1 MEADRVKPSE
11 VRRALRLRRQELRR
25 DLATMRQQARARA
38 RSMRAARKP
47 GRRRRLLALP
57 LLLLLLLLIRCPAD
71 PEPPPVATVEPKAP
85 PKPAPEK
92 PPVPSSARKS
102 TRPPLA
108 GHLGNRPRAPYQA
121 SAPLPPAWIDE
132 LRLQAAARSPR
143 LAACF
148 DGTARPGALRWNAA
162 LNPDTG
168 TVSDHDLEPLGPR
181 SALTPE
187 QRTCVVQALSSPRYR
202 LTPPPTQPFP
212 ERVTL
217 VIEF

>member
-1 MEADRVKPSE
+1 VNRDEL
-11 VRRALRLRRQELRR
+11 RRARRLRRQQLRR
-25 DLATMRQQARARA
+25 DLATLREQVRARVQSLRQA
-38 RSMRAARKP
+38 HKP
-47 GRRRRLLALP
+47 RRRRRLLALP
-57 LLLLLLLLIRCPAD
+57 LLLLLLLLLRCPDD
-71 PEPPPVATVEPKAP
+71 PQPPPVVETKAP
-85 PKPAPEK
+85 AKAAVDK
-92 PPVPSSARKS
+92 PPTPTPRK
-102 TRPPLA
+102 TARPPLA

-121 SAPLPPAWIDE
+121 SAPLPPTWIDE

-148 DGTARPGALRWNAA
+148 SGSDRPGALRWNAA

-181 SALTPE
+181 SALTDE
-187 QRTCVVQALSSPRYR
+187 QRACIVQALSTPRYR